1 LSDTFSRKNYLPTT
15 LFIGNLN
22 MQRSELLAELKQL
35 EAMEFDVVEEAID
48 LAHEIDLSKFASMS
62 VRAAAV
68 VVTTR
73 GLQKR
78 LGDKTLVSLM
88 KSRSTYRA
96 IPARQTA

>member
-1 LSDTFSRKNYLPTT
+1 
-15 LFIGNLN
+15 
-22 MQRSELLAELKQL
+22 MQRAELLAELKHL

-48 LAHEIDLSKFASMS
+48 LAHEVDLSNFASMS

-78 LGDKTLVSLM
+78 LGGENVVSLM
-88 KSRSTYRA
+88 RSRSTYRPA
-96 IPARQTA
+96 PARPAS

>member
-1 LSDTFSRKNYLPTT
+1 
-15 LFIGNLN
+15 
-22 MQRSELLAELKQL
+22 MQRAELLAELKQL

-48 LAHEIDLSKFASMS
+48 LAHEIDMTKFASMS

-78 LGDKTLVSLM
+78 LGDQNLVSLM
-88 KSRSTYRA
+88 RSRSTYRLTPSRSA
-96 IPARQTA
+96 A